1 MPESELHFCICML
14 TKPLYAGSVL
24 VDLEIERDPTVAG
37 PDPLA
42 LVESLRQQTADP
54 NSPLRAGVCVWW
66 LWGGGGGCVCVCVD
80 VCVCVFVCVCVCV
93 CGVV

>member
-1 MPESELHFCICML
+1 M
-14 TKPLYAGSVL
+14 YAGSVL

-54 NSPLRAGVCVWW
+54 NSPLRAGVCVS
-66 LWGGGGGCVCVCVD
+66 GGGGGGVGWC
-80 VCVCVFVCVCVCV
+80 VCVCVCV
-93 CGVV
+93 CV